1 MFVCY
6 QPMRIKI
13 LFFLLIVFLYGSCK
27 SDKSYKSNFTNSK
40 LLRETVKKLNDV
52 VLDNN
57 FPPPVASRN
66 YAYATIAAYEVY
78 SAGNKKYK
86 SLGGQLNGLPAL
98 PKPDANKIYDF
109 EFSSLIALCRVGNEV
124 TFPAGSLDD
133 CIAQLT
139 HLADSTGMPGDV
151 LENSLAFADT
161 ISNAILKWS
170 AKDNYLQSRSMP
182 AYVVNNADGT
192 WIPTPA
198 AYASAM
204 EPHWGEI
211 RTMVLDSSKQFLP
224 PPPYQFDV
232 KNKNSDYYKEVQKL
246 IAVSKNL
253 TDEQKHIALF
263 WDDNP
268 FKLNVYGH
276 AMFSTKKFS
285 PPGHWMN
292 ICGMASEQA
301 KSDFGTSLMGYTKAS
316 IALFDSFIVCWQ
328 AKYTYN
334 TARPETVIN
343 KYFDEDW
350 LPFIQTPPF
359 PEYTAGHS
367 TISAAAAEAL
377 TSVYGDN
384 FAYTDTSEEEFGI
397 KRRSFTS
404 FRQAAKENIAARFY
418 GLIHFEYSSVRGN
431 ASGKQIGS
439 FVANKLQMKIR

>member
-86 SLGGQLNGLPAL
+86 SLGGQLNGLTAL

-232 KNKNSDYYKEVQKL
+232 KK
-246 IAVSKNL
+246 
-253 TDEQKHIALF
+253 
-263 WDDNP
+263 
-268 FKLNVYGH
+268 
-276 AMFSTKKFS
+276 
-285 PPGHWMN
+285 
-292 ICGMASEQA
+292 
-301 KSDFGTSLMGYTKAS
+301 
-316 IALFDSFIVCWQ
+316 
-328 AKYTYN
+328 
-334 TARPETVIN
+334 
-343 KYFDEDW
+343 
-350 LPFIQTPPF
+350 
-359 PEYTAGHS
+359 
-367 TISAAAAEAL
+367 
-377 TSVYGDN
+377 
-384 FAYTDTSEEEFGI
+384 
-397 KRRSFTS
+397 
-404 FRQAAKENIAARFY
+404 
-418 GLIHFEYSSVRGN
+418 
-431 ASGKQIGS
+431 
-439 FVANKLQMKIR
+439 